1 MVQFVRLFGQR
12 LPKPEYD
19 LAVASLAGVIKE
31 THVFELLIMLSI
43 SSSVI
48 TPVFLDY
55 AAFYVRLLPTCR
67 YRIGPKTEARAIRAM
82 PLMRSLLR
90 SASE

>member
-55 AAFYVRLLPTCR
+55 AAFYVRLLPTWTAVDTGSGQR
-67 YRIGPKTEARAIRAM
+67 RKPEPELYARC
-82 PLMRSLLR
+82 P
-90 SASE
+90 